1 MHCLKCGAFFFVGIE
16 MIRTAK
22 DGGDEVVL
30 QVAKL
35 PFSENFFSPS
45 VSLTADSSLVT
56 PARRRAYKAQPSAAW
71 LLARRR
77 GSLLMLP

>member
-1 MHCLKCGAFFFVGIE
+1 MTIKMHRLKCGAFFFVGIG

-22 DGGDEVVL
+22 DGGDEVIFTT
-30 QVAKL
+30 AKL

-45 VSLTADSSLVT
+45 VSFADSSLV
-56 PARRRAYKAQPSAAW
+56 
-71 LLARRR
+71 R